1 MRSATISEHQ
11 LVDQVER
18 AETRG
23 NLLLHDLLCMAALGQ
38 RYAKPLRLVSQ
49 KIAITLDPA
58 VFDELHVVVYDKTVD
73 CCNQLEIPQIR

>member
-1 MRSATISEHQ
+1 
-11 LVDQVER
+11 
-18 AETRG
+18 
-23 NLLLHDLLCMAALGQ
+23 MAALGQ